1 MLVLTSMVTIREKFM
16 RIWDINPGYLNRQSL
31 LGEHREL
38 HGLVSIMVNNKKGYS
53 KHPETVRWL
62 KYGWAINTRHKLLA
76 AEMELRGYKDKSPV
90 RTGSNKFKWPEIF
103 IDTPYDQ
110 YQILKKKYVDKEPG
124 RIAFPKS
131 VQELWAQH
139 KYSVMARDYNLYK
152 KIGSDIKDLK
162 GISSMKIYAMKF
174 TEILRIVPEDKCI
187 RNTLQHMWGYVS
199 KYSDMTGK
207 ELNNT
212 SQADLL
218 SIIQKLAKEHND
230 QYLLNSTA
238 LSELMVWI

>member
-1 MLVLTSMVTIREKFM
+1 M

-38 HGLVSIMVNNKKGYS
+38 HGLVSIMINGKKGYS

-62 KYGWAINTRHKLLA
+62 KYGWAINTRHQLLA

-90 RTGSNKFKWPEIF
+90 GTRSNKFKWPEIF
-103 IDTPYDQ
+103 IDTPYEQ
-110 YQILKKKYVDKEPG
+110 FKILKKKYVDKEPG
-124 RIAFPKS
+124 RIPFPKS

-152 KIGSDIKDLK
+152 KIGTEINGSGKCTVLK
-162 GISSMKIYAMKF
+162 ELSQELTK
-174 TEILRIVPEDKCI
+174 ILRIVPEDKGL

-199 KYSDMTGK
+199 KFSDLTGK

-212 SQADLL
+212 SQANFL
-218 SIIQKLAKEHND
+218 SIIQKLAKEND
-230 QYLLNSTA
+230 EKYLLNSTA
-238 LSELMVWI
+238 LSELMVWIRLAG